1 MPFIGHFSQSRIE
14 LWKCYDEDQVQWVL
28 INLPKMPIDYDEF
41 PQFLK
46 TFDWSHSLIILI
58 ALQLCTPRVSPS
70 SPEEHY
76 RAVCRALTTE
86 SIELRVFLS
95 KVFTNDTEALRIK
108 ADAQSSHQELAKL
121 DFRDW
126 VSHIFSHYA
135 INYIFLCRAEVLT
148 INSFY
153 IQMRLFTCSATRN
166 A

>member
-1 MPFIGHFSQSRIE
+1 M
-14 LWKCYDEDQVQWVL
+14 L
-28 INLPKMPIDYDEF
+28 
-41 PQFLK
+41 
-46 TFDWSHSLIILI
+46 
-58 ALQLCTPRVSPS
+58 PS

-126 VSHIFSHYA
+126 VSLEK
-135 INYIFLCRAEVLT
+135 FLLVLRDKLHFYVEEKKEEEEV
-148 INSFY
+148 
-153 IQMRLFTCSATRN
+153 R
-166 A
+166 

>member
-1 MPFIGHFSQSRIE
+1 M
-14 LWKCYDEDQVQWVL
+14 L
-28 INLPKMPIDYDEF
+28 
-41 PQFLK
+41 
-46 TFDWSHSLIILI
+46 
-58 ALQLCTPRVSPS
+58 PS

-126 VSHIFSHYA
+126 VSLE
-135 INYIFLCRAEVLT
+135 IFLFIFVLRDKLHFYVEEKEEEEV
-148 INSFY
+148 
-153 IQMRLFTCSATRN
+153 R
-166 A
+166 

>member
-1 MPFIGHFSQSRIE
+1 MSAYKS
-14 LWKCYDEDQVQWVL
+14 
-28 INLPKMPIDYDEF
+28 PKKTHSIDYDEF
-41 PQFLK
+41 LQFLK

-58 ALQLCTPRVSPS
+58 ALQLCTPRVLPS

-126 VSHIFSHYA
+126 VSLE
-135 INYIFLCRAEVLT
+135 IFLFIFVLRDKLHFYVEEKEEEEV
-148 INSFY
+148 
-153 IQMRLFTCSATRN
+153 R
-166 A
+166 

>member
-1 MPFIGHFSQSRIE
+1 M
-14 LWKCYDEDQVQWVL
+14 L
-28 INLPKMPIDYDEF
+28 
-41 PQFLK
+41 
-46 TFDWSHSLIILI
+46 
-58 ALQLCTPRVSPS
+58 PS

-126 VSHIFSHYA
+126 VSLE
-135 INYIFLCRAEVLT
+135 IFLFVLRDKLHFYVEEKEEEEV
-148 INSFY
+148 
-153 IQMRLFTCSATRN
+153 R
-166 A
+166 